1 MAKLDASAVATLLVE
16 IGQRPVWISSALSN
30 ALTVESCS
38 RAALPSAKDFFAY
51 AAVSVAMA
59 AKAFEAVACVVR
71 TRSTLI
77 RLNFCIVSN
86 CSTMVSLLRRFLE
99 AASLDRRTFGPGNP
113 VMLHCTINVKRKIT
127 RARYGALHHISTSY
141 TGQQRSGM
149 LRSR

>member
-71 TRSTLI
+71 TRPTLI
-77 RLNFCIVSN
+77 RLNFCLE
-86 CSTMVSLLRRFLE
+86 LLDHGFSPSAL
-99 AASLDRRTFGPGNP
+99 PGSR
-113 VMLHCTINVKRKIT
+113 L
-127 RARYGALHHISTSY
+127 ARSPD
-141 TGQQRSGM
+141 

>member
-99 AASLDRRTFGPGNP
+99 AASLD
-113 VMLHCTINVKRKIT
+113 
-127 RARYGALHHISTSY
+127 A
-141 TGQQRSGM
+141 
-149 LRSR
+149 RSRRNLYAALQHKCQSARFSWWATALY

>member
-99 AASLDRRTFGPGNP
+99 AASLDAGPSVP
-113 VMLHCTINVKRKIT
+113 VRLFMLHCTINVKRKIIT
-127 RARYGALHHISTSY
+127 ARYGALRNVSTSY
-141 TGQQRSGM
+141 TGPQRSG
-149 LRSR
+149 